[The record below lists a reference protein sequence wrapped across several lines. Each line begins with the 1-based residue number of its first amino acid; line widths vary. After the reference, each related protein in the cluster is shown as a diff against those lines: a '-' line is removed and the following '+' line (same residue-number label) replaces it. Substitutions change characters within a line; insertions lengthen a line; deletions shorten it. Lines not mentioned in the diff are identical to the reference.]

1 MKEYL
6 SNWKF
11 PFLKEEN
18 GYYSFNSDEYHV
30 ERDYNSKKFNLHKGA
45 RNGFYPFNTC
55 QQNTFENKNKDLYF
69 TAKFEIPFI
78 MTEDGKIRNTKTGKL
93 EDMWSTY

>member
-1 MKEYL
+1 M
-6 SNWKF
+6 
-11 PFLKEEN
+11 
-18 GYYSFNSDEYHV
+18 
-30 ERDYNSKKFNLHKGA
+30 HKGA

-55 QQNTFENKNKDLYF
+55 QQNTFDNKNKDLYF

-93 EDMWSTY
+93 EDMIFNFSGDDDVWIFIDNDLVVDLGGV